1 MALRGWVRNT
11 LAAAVFGLATT
22 AWATA
27 ATPTPAPGQYTYTEG
42 GNGHGTLTI
51 KGTSFTLTTI
61 GGNCHTCALE
71 GTIEGG
77 VGVAKDSNGAC
88 RITMS
93 GTGSML
99 TLDST
104 GTVDACR
111 DFCGAR
117 AGFDGE
123 YLRPPAACTDRQR
136 AARIEQSHKQYAAK
150 DYDVARTTLE
160 IGERH
165 GVAALSFG
173 HAGDGN
179 IHSTF
184 LFSPDD
190 PDEERRADAACHE
203 LFDLAIRLGGSV
215 SGEHGVGWLK
225 RGQIERQ
232 WGPAAY
238 GLHTRVKQAFDPKNL
253 LNPGKKL

>member
-27 ATPTPAPGQYTYTEG
+27 ATPTPAPGQYTNTEG

-150 DYDVARTTLE
+150 DYDVARTTLTSLLSE
-160 IGERH
+160 CGTFMDWIERDK
-165 GVAALSFG
+165 AKS
-173 HAGDGN
+173 
-179 IHSTF
+179 
-184 LFSPDD
+184 
-190 PDEERRADAACHE
+190 
-203 LFDLAIRLGGSV
+203 DLALTEYHRGDSAQCLAVLSDTVAVRAQKSNFNFMPPCDAENYAPTGKAIL
-215 SGEHGVGWLK
+215 HNQALCQAPAK
-225 RGQIERQ
+225 R
-232 WGPAAY
+232 
-238 GLHTRVKQAFDPKNL
+238 
-253 LNPGKKL
+253 